1 MTKITFDLY
10 KAGKAL
16 KYLVLINKNL
26 HNYICFLK
34 LKMDLTI
41 ILRKQSNVRDCICD
55 LGMTSFGLS
64 TCGAETSHFS
74 RCVIFIYFTLCLSYS

>member
-16 KYLVLINKNL
+16 KYLVLINMNL

-41 ILRKQSNVRDCICD
+41 ILRKQSKQHE
-55 LGMTSFGLS
+55 GL
-64 TCGAETSHFS
+64 H
-74 RCVIFIYFTLCLSYS
+74 L